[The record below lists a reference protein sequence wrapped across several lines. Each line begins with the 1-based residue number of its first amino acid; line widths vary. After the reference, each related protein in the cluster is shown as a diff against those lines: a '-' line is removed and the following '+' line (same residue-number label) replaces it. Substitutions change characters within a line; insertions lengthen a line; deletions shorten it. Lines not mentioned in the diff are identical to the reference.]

1 MDEAVKLASKI
12 AAMPRIAVRLI
23 KDAVNKAEELP
34 LSAGLDYEKRNF
46 YLAFSTEDK
55 TEGMTAFIEKRPPQW
70 KHR

>member
-1 MDEAVKLASKI
+1 
-12 AAMPRIAVRLI
+12 
-23 KDAVNKAEELP
+23 
-34 LSAGLDYEKRNF
+34 KRNF